1 MKNIEQDM
9 ALNRE
14 MLISMAMF
22 LGSDYTLGIRG
33 VGIVNAM
40 EVVTAFDSIEGLE
53 RFKEW
58 AQAPDVFLENPEDH
72 YTNISEKELNYKLQ
86 HRNYKK
92 HWELPDD
99 FPDTR
104 VVNAY
109 KTPIVDESK
118 ERLSWG
124 KPDFEKLRDLCLV
137 RFKWDENRVDEL
149 LKPLE
154 KSMNER
160 SNQKKITDFFLKE
173 EKIAVINSKRITSAI
188 ETLQKGDVEDKL
200 RETPVYK
207 SLDNIMK
214 MAEKKKRKS
223 DDSNV
228 KLADYKYKNK
238 RVKKNNSL

>member
-1 MKNIEQDM
+1 VESPAEAEAQCSYLEQIGLVDGIITDDSDTFLFGGRNIYRNMFDRGDNVHCYSMKNIEQDM

-14 MLISMAMF
+14 KLISMAMF

-118 ERLSWG
+118 ERLTWG

-160 SNQKKITDFFLKE
+160 SNQKKITDFFF
-173 EKIAVINSKRITSAI
+173 
-188 ETLQKGDVEDKL
+188 
-200 RETPVYK
+200 
-207 SLDNIMK
+207 
-214 MAEKKKRKS
+214 
-223 DDSNV
+223 
-228 KLADYKYKNK
+228 
-238 RVKKNNSL
+238 